1 MADLYEKAPSVAAN
15 ALGAPA
21 ARTAFDIAV
30 WLLDR
35 ARADDMHLP
44 LQKLHRLL
52 FIAQAAYAGH
62 ADDAGGQLMPAVFVA
77 DELGPIEPNLER
89 LMVDGRPE
97 ELPAEALSRSAAGFM
112 EDIWRRFAHMPT
124 ERLNGLV
131 VKNAAYAA
139 ALAAGRGTV
148 IAQSSMAGSFA
159 PAPAKIAEDVR
170 MLRSQNGAP
179 VAVRAW
185 RPGQAPGAVKTG
197 QDP

>member
-1 MADLYEKAPSVAAN
+1 MADLSEKAPSVATN

-52 FIAQAAYAGH
+52 FIAQAAYAGR
-62 ADDAGGQLMPAVFVA
+62 ADDRGGLLMPAVFVA

-97 ELPAEALSRSAAGFM
+97 ELPAEALSRGAADFM
-112 EDIWRRFAHMPT
+112 EDIWRRFAHMPA

-131 VKNAAYAA
+131 GKNAAYAA
-139 ALAAGRGTV
+139 ALAAGRGTI

-159 PAPAKIAEDVR
+159 PASAKIAEDVR
-170 MLRSQNGAP
+170 MLLSQNGAP

-185 RPGQAPGAVKTG
+185 RPGPAPSAAKAG
-197 QDP
+197 QDR

>member
-1 MADLYEKAPSVAAN
+1 MADLPEKAPTAAAN

-21 ARTAFDIAV
+21 ARTAFDVAV

-52 FIAQAAYAGH
+52 FIARAVYASR
-62 ADDAGGQLMPAVFVA
+62 ADDAGGLLMPAVFVA

-97 ELPAEALSRSAAGFM
+97 ELPAETLNRAAADFM

-124 ERLNGLV
+124 DRLNGLV
-131 VKNAAYAA
+131 GKNAAYAA
-139 ALAAGRGTV
+139 AFAAGRGAV

-159 PAPAKIAEDVR
+159 PAPAKIAQDVR

-185 RPGQAPGAVKTG
+185 RPGPTSSAVKTS
-197 QDP
+197 QDR

>member
-1 MADLYEKAPSVAAN
+1 MADLSEKASTVAAN

-21 ARTAFDIAV
+21 ARTAFDVAV

-52 FIAQAAYAGH
+52 FIAQAAYAGR
-62 ADDAGGQLMPAVFVA
+62 AGDGGGLLMPALFLA
-77 DELGPIEPNLER
+77 EELGPIEPNLER

-97 ELPAEALSRSAAGFM
+97 ELPAEALSRGAADFM

-131 VKNAAYAA
+131 AKNAAYAA
-139 ALAAGRGTV
+139 ALAAGRGSV
-148 IAQSSMAGSFA
+148 IAQASLAGSFA
-159 PAPAKIAEDVR
+159 PAPAKIAADLR
-170 MLRSQNGAP
+170 MLRSQSGTP

-185 RPGQAPGAVKTG
+185 RPGMAPAKAE
-197 QDP
+197 QER

>member
-1 MADLYEKAPSVAAN
+1 MADLSEKAPSVATN

-52 FIAQAAYAGH
+52 FIAQAAYAGR
-62 ADDAGGQLMPAVFVA
+62 ADDRGGLLMPAVFVA

-97 ELPAEALSRSAAGFM
+97 ELPAEALSRGAADFM
-112 EDIWRRFAHMPT
+112 EDIWRRFAHMPA

-131 VKNAAYAA
+131 GKNAAYAA
-139 ALAAGRGTV
+139 ALAAGRGTI

-185 RPGQAPGAVKTG
+185 RPGPALSAAKTG
-197 QDP
+197 QDR

>member
-1 MADLYEKAPSVAAN
+1 MADLSEKAPSLATN

-52 FIAQAAYAGH
+52 FIAQAAYAGR
-62 ADDAGGQLMPAVFVA
+62 ADDTGGLLMPAVFVA
-77 DELGPIEPNLER
+77 DEIGPIEPNLER

-97 ELPAEALSRSAAGFM
+97 ELPAEALSRGAADFM

-131 VKNAAYAA
+131 VKNPAYAA

-148 IAQSSMAGSFA
+148 IAQSSMAGSFT

-170 MLRSQNGAP
+170 MLRSQNGSP

-185 RPGQAPGAVKTG
+185 RPGPAPGAVKTG
-197 QDP
+197 QDR